1 MDSHALSFGA
11 VADAYE
17 RGRPG
22 YPVEAMAWLLPDH
35 PARVV
40 DLGAGTG
47 KATRVIV
54 PLVAGTPGAETI
66 AVEPDPAMRAQL
78 ERSVPGVRV
87 LDGSGEHLPFE
98 DDSVDAVIVA
108 QAWHWVDAEVASR
121 EVGRVLRPGGVLGLV
136 WNIRDER
143 VPWVQELS
151 RVMAQPEQ
159 HAVEAVHPT
168 ITAPFDADAVE
179 TAAFPWVHE
188 QDRDAFVDM
197 VASRS
202 YISTLGREARGRVL
216 DSVRHLLDTDP
227 ALAGLDTVPVP
238 YAAQCFRAVLP
249 ERG

>member
-22 YPVEAMAWLLPDH
+22 YPVEAVRWLLPER
-35 PARVV
+35 ASRVV

-47 KATRVIV
+47 KATRVIA
-54 PLVAGTPGAETI
+54 PLVARTPGAATI
-66 AVEPDPAMRAQL
+66 AVEPDPDMRAQL
-78 ERSVPGVRV
+78 EVRV
-87 LDGSGEHLPFE
+87 PDVQVLAGSGEHIPLP
-98 DDSVDAVIVA
+98 DASVDAVVAA
-108 QAWHWVDAEVASR
+108 QAWHWVDPVLASR

-143 VPWVQELS
+143 VPWVRALS
-151 RVMAQPEQ
+151 RIMEQPEQ

-168 ITAPFDADAVE
+168 VSAPFDGGALATAD
-179 TAAFPWVHE
+179 FRWVHE
-188 QDRDAFVDM
+188 QERDAFVDM

-216 DSVRHLLDTDP
+216 EAVRHLLDTDP
-227 ALAGLDTVPVP
+227 ALADRATVPVP
-238 YAAQCFRAVLP
+238 YTAHCFRAVLP
-249 ERG
+249 ARV